1 MATFGVPVPGR
12 VGSQLHCSPTAYGA
26 KFSLASFQ
34 SLVAMLIA
42 APGGDRP
49 TPLRRTPAGDRG
61 DTVATGERYIV
72 KPRFRLFTHAVLACF
87 IA

>member
-26 KFSLASFQ
+26 KFSLAVARA
-34 SLVAMLIA
+34 LAAMLIA

-61 DTVATGERYIV
+61 DTVASGERCIV
-72 KPRFRLFTHAVLACF
+72 MPRFRLFIHAVLACF